1 MNLLLPLSPETEAK
15 LREQATLTGRSLE
28 SVALEA
34 LEEKL
39 SVGPEPGDVLPRS
52 ERLAEFRSWLSSM
65 PGGNP
70 DADFSRESIYGNRG
84 E

>member
-1 MNLLLPLSPETEAK
+1 MNLLLHLKPETEAK
-15 LREQATLTGRSLE
+15 LREQATLTGRSVENL
-28 SVALEA
+28 ALEA

-39 SVGPEPGDVLPRS
+39 SAGPEPGEALPLS
-52 ERLAEFRSWLSSM
+52 AELAEFRDWLVSM

-70 DADFSRESIYGNRG
+70 EADFSRESIYGNRG